1 MLKYTAGLVAAA
13 AIGAGVEYGAS
24 EATRAPPVTPP
35 PPPSLKP
42 PLSQEA
48 LQRVNEITK
57 GLIDRH
63 AGESYVYTSCAQN
76 CMTSCIT
83 KVYSKNGKI
92 TSIVSD
98 DSVNAEMAREDA
110 AGLDAIKKGHIQNR
124 ACAMGYA
131 WEQMVYK
138 KDRLLYPM
146 KLVGAKG
153 SGKYA
158 RISWTE
164 ALDTIS
170 QKMKEAKEKYGP
182 YSILNCTFGNT
193 LFSSLI
199 ECGIETWGDQSNSG
213 NQPAEILAEGSSGS
227 TSPGAS
233 SQADM
238 FNAKL
243 VIMLGRLPTVVEGQ
257 CGTWGYVCLL
267 AKENGVKFISID
279 PRYTV
284 DSQAL
289 GSQWIPIRPGTDVAL
304 LFAMANVL
312 FKEDLYDKA
321 AVEKWIE
328 PTGFGKWKDYIM
340 GAEDGVEKTPEWA
353 EKICGIPADTIRS
366 LTRVYAENKPTK
378 LYLGWEMNRPAS
390 LNISR
395 AAVVLQAMMGYL
407 LVPGGGGPFE
417 MGYGKNP
424 WMNGPAP
431 FPDTTFAAFA
441 PRKWNVPTAFNL
453 LKWQKAILLR
463 EKLDKGEITAAEFNG
478 LIGMHKDDPPP
489 NIKVV
494 TFPIA
499 MKNHPTNQFGAS
511 ERLRA
516 MKKVFSWGSYWY
528 TTSSALYMDILL
540 PAVER
545 FMEAPEE
552 GLAAFG
558 GAANRFLTNGSS
570 MQNCFIYA
578 SPAVEPL
585 GEARPEEWVYIMLA
599 KRFGVADQY
608 NPVLS
613 NVLAQDEWDWKKWND
628 AIEASHKRAYEG
640 WMKDPKVVTMNPPTW
655 EEFKK
660 KPVWRY
666 DAVTVGPYARWLGDN
681 KNPFD
686 TTPSKKIEVYCDMLS
701 DPKKAAATKWGND
714 YGYTGACFGKI
725 GPGAGPIPKYVENL
739 EYTIY
744 DPKSNDYPLLLI
756 TPQSYY
762 RSHSSGF
769 WNPLLHGDC
778 YRHAVWIS
786 VADAK
791 VRNISDGDLVKVYS
805 DVGEMM
811 IPAYVTSKM
820 TPGVVAIYHGGL
832 YTPNGVKTNLMPDGI
847 DRGGAP
853 NLLIEDVQ
861 PGKMVVGPDIGSGP
875 VQVEKL

>member
-13 AIGAGVEYGAS
+13 AIGAGVGYGAS
-24 EATRAPPVTPP
+24 EATRPPPVIPP

-48 LQRVNEITK
+48 QQRVNEIMK
-57 GLIDRH
+57 GLVDKH

-98 DSVNAEMAREDA
+98 DTINSGMGREDA
-110 AGLDAIKKGHIQNR
+110 VGLEAIKKGQIQNR
-124 ACAMGYA
+124 ACAMGYG
-131 WEQMVYK
+131 WPQMVYR

-146 KLVGAKG
+146 KMVGAKG
-153 SGKYA
+153 EGKYV

-164 ALDTIS
+164 ALDTIY

-193 LFSSLI
+193 LLSSLI
-199 ECGIETWGDQSNSG
+199 ECGVETWGDQSNSG
-213 NQPAEILAEGSSGS
+213 NQPSEILMGGSSGS

-233 SQADM
+233 SQADI
-238 FNAKL
+238 FNSKL
-243 VIMLGRLPTVVEGQ
+243 VILMGRAPTVVEGQ

-267 AKENGVKFISID
+267 AKENGVKFVSID

-289 GSQWIPIRPGTDVAL
+289 GSQWIPIKPGTDVAL
-304 LFAMANVL
+304 LFAMAYVL

-328 PTGFGKWKDYIM
+328 PVGFQKWKDYVM
-340 GAEDGVEKTPEWA
+340 GLEDGVEKNPSWA
-353 EKICGIPADTIRS
+353 EKICGVPAETITA
-366 LTRVYAENKPTK
+366 LAKLYAESKPSK
-378 LYLGWEMNRPAS
+378 LYLSWEMDRPAS
-390 LNISR
+390 TNISR
-395 AAVVLQAMMGYL
+395 TAIILQAMMGYL

-424 WMNGPAP
+424 WMDGPAP
-431 FPDTTFAAFA
+431 FPETSVFHFI
-441 PRKWNVPTAFNL
+441 PKKWPVPVAFNL

-463 EKLDKGEITAAEFNG
+463 EKFDKGEITAAEFNG
-478 LIGMHKDDPPP
+478 LIGMHRDDPPV

-528 TTSSALYMDILL
+528 IDSSARYMDILL

-558 GAANRFLTNGSS
+558 GAANRFLTNGCS
-570 MQNCFIYA
+570 MNNAIIYA
-578 SPAVEPL
+578 SPAAEPL
-585 GEARPEEWVYIMLA
+585 GEARPEEWVWIMLA
-599 KRFGVADQY
+599 KRFGVAEGY
-608 NPVLS
+608 NPVLAG
-613 NVLAQDEWDWKKWND
+613 VFAQDEWDWKKWD
-628 AIEASHKRAYEG
+628 SAIEASHKKAYEE
-640 WMKDPKVVTMNPPTW
+640 WAKDPKVSARNPPTW
-655 EEFKK
+655 EDFKK
-660 KPVWRY
+660 KPTWRY
-666 DAVTVGPYARWLGDN
+666 DAITVGPYARWLGDN
-681 KNPFD
+681 KNPFE
-686 TTPSKKIEVYCDMLS
+686 TTPSQKLEVYSEILS
-701 DPKKAAATKWGND
+701 SPEKAATTKWGND
-714 YGYTGACFGKI
+714 YGFTNVCFGKI
-725 GPGAGPIPKYVENL
+725 GPGAGPIPKYVEDL
-739 EYTIY
+739 EYTVY
-744 DPKSNDYPLLLI
+744 DPKSHNYPLLLI

-769 WNPLLHGDC
+769 RNPLLHGDC
-778 YRHAVWIS
+778 YRHAAWIS

-791 VRNISDGDLVKVYS
+791 VRGISDGDLVRAYS

-811 IPAYVTSKM
+811 IPAYVTSRM
-820 TPGVVAIYHGGL
+820 TPGVVAIYHGGF
-832 YTPNGVKTNLMPDGI
+832 YTPSGVKTDLMPDGI

-861 PGKMVVGPDIGSGP
+861 PAKMVIGPDIGSGP
-875 VQVEKL
+875 VQVEKA